1 MAKGKR
7 LKLHK
12 FFIGL
17 LTIFICAIIIV
28 IFAVFDYGLKWENL
42 SKTYVLIDHLMLILF
57 KILIYG
63 LPALLLFGLNKIT
76 AKIELSLLD
85 FYSIQFITY
94 AIIKVIWDVL
104 GINYL
109 LSTTVFEGIDSFV
122 IVISLFLTLIFKKE
136 IKIKKDII

>member
-1 MAKGKR
+1 M
-7 LKLHK
+7 
-12 FFIGL
+12 
-17 LTIFICAIIIV
+17 
-28 IFAVFDYGLKWENL
+28 
-42 SKTYVLIDHLMLILF
+42 LIDHLMLILF

-122 IVISLFLTLIFKKE
+122 IVISLFLTLILKKE